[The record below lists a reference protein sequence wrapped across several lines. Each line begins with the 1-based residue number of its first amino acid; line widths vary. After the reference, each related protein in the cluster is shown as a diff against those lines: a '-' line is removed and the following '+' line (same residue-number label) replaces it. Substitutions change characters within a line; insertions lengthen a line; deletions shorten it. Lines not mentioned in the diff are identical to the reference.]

1 MSRLLVCLCA
11 IAGCASGPK
20 GVTSG
25 SRAQAASPLAGAPTI
40 ASPGS
45 NPIATQLPEQMVI
58 EGTIEVQVSEIGDV
72 VPALHGTVEQAG
84 GRVITESVTGAEQS
98 WTAQLKL
105 RLPPDKLEDV
115 VSFLAKRGD
124 IVAKHITATD
134 VSKQLFDE
142 DLAIKNLKST
152 LDRLTE
158 LMKQGGLKIDDV
170 LRVEQEMTRIRGQIE
185 TLEGD
190 TRFLKDR
197 VALAT
202 LDITMS
208 RRAGAVTVA
217 QAKAY
222 PGLRAAMLV
231 LADPGS
237 RTQARF
243 GAGLVLHT
251 VLRQAT
257 LEVDVFQKEQNAD
270 ATKSSAAVLATFGGA
285 AYSDFFGHGERRF
298 GNPYLGGRLGYGYL
312 DSHRFVAQGE
322 LGVELIKT
330 RYAVVD
336 ANARITGLIGRDSD
350 LALVVGIGAIFAF

>member
-1 MSRLLVCLCA
+1 MR
-11 IAGCASGPK
+11 K
-20 GVTSG
+20 EF
-25 SRAQAASPLAGAPTI
+25 AGAAAPSPVMAVSAQT
-40 ASPGS
+40 ASTT
-45 NPIATQLPEQMVI
+45 PIATQIPEQMVI

-72 VPALHGTVEQAG
+72 VPALHTAVEQAG
-84 GRVITESVTGAEQS
+84 GRVITEAVTGAEQS

-105 RLPPDKLEDV
+105 RLPPDKVNDV
-115 VSFLAKRGD
+115 VGFLGKRGD
-124 IVAKHITATD
+124 IVSKRITATD

-142 DLAIKNLKST
+142 ELAIKNLKST

-237 RTQARF
+237 RTRARF
-243 GAGLVLHT
+243 GGGLVLHT

-257 LEVDVFQKEQNAD
+257 LEVDLFQKENNAD
-270 ATKSSAAVLATFGGA
+270 GTSSSASVLATFGGA

-322 LGVELIKT
+322 LGVELVKT
-330 RYAVVD
+330 RYAVID
-336 ANARITGLIGRDSD
+336 ANVRITGLIGRDSD
-350 LALVVGIGAIFAF
+350 LAFVGGVGAIFAF